1 MATSMTIKIICG
13 LLALLIVVRLLGKK
27 ELSQITP
34 FDFVYIL
41 VLGGLLEE
49 SVYDDK
55 VTVWQVLAAI
65 ALWSL
70 LIYSI
75 EKIVQKFDITRQAVK
90 GEPTV
95 IIHDGELDI
104 KALKKNKLES
114 EQLRTM
120 LRQQGIFSINEV
132 KYGILE
138 PSGQLSVLE
147 HERSAPVTAEM
158 LSIQPKEAALSY
170 LVIDE
175 GKIVGTILEKIGKSE
190 TWLKSELAK
199 LGYTEIS
206 KIYYAEWSKN
216 DGFTIRGMMNE
227 V

>member
-65 ALWSL
+65 AIWSL

-75 EKIVQKFDITRQAVK
+75 EKIVQKFDKTRSAVK

-158 LSIQPKEAALSY
+158 LSIQPKEVALSY

-175 GKIVGTILEKIGKSE
+175 GKIVGTTLEKIGKSE
-190 TWLKSELAK
+190 TWLMSELAK

-227 V
+227 G